1 MKKLFGTLIL
11 SLIALMVISTVDATG
26 FKISDVEINGVDLS
40 VDSYDN
46 PIVNIEREDSIHLRV
61 NVEGLWDS
69 GDVKLKAWI
78 GGYEY
83 GDVEAQS
90 STFTVE
96 EGITYTKTLNLEIP
110 EDIDASKDYTL
121 HVEAFDGNDKDE
133 QEFTIRI
140 KEIRH
145 SLKVFDAV
153 FNPGLSVNAGD
164 NLFVKV
170 LVENLGDSVEDKV
183 KVEATIPRLSV
194 SDAAYVDEL
203 VREREDDSDTVSS
216 EVTDTLLLQI
226 PGNAA
231 PGNYDLLVNIVS
243 QRGRELVTKKFT
255 LTVGATGM
263 VIGKEN
269 LIVNPNLVS
278 QRVNQGSGVA
288 YKLSLANLANEAR
301 TFAISVSAPGL
312 TSVRSDPSTIT
323 LAGDGTGEVSVF
335 VGTDKNTA
343 QGDNKII
350 VRVLESGNTVKE
362 LTLNADVVSA
372 GSNSVRNGL
381 LVALIILVIILV
393 VLGLVIAITRMKGNE
408 AESAEEKTYY

>member
-1 MKKLFGTLIL
+1 MKKLLGTLIL
-11 SLIALMVISTVDATG
+11 GLIALMVISTVDATG
-26 FKISDVEINGVDLS
+26 FRISDVEINGVDLT

-46 PIVNIEREDSIHLRV
+46 PIVNIEREDKINLRV
-61 NVEGLWDS
+61 HVEGLWDS

-83 GDVEAQS
+83 DDIEAQS

-121 HVEAFDGNDKDE
+121 HVEVFDDNDQDE

-140 KEIRH
+140 KEKRH
-145 SLKVFDAV
+145 NLKVFDAV

-164 NLFVKV
+164 NLFVKA
-170 LVENLGDSVEDKV
+170 LVENLGDTTEDKV
-183 KVEATIPRLSV
+183 KVEAVIPRLGV
-194 SDAAYVDEL
+194 NDAAYVDEL

-226 PGNAA
+226 PENAA
-231 PGNYDLLVNIVS
+231 PGNYDLLVNVIS

-255 LTVGATGM
+255 LTVGAVGM
-263 VIGKEN
+263 VVGKEN
-269 LIVNPNLVS
+269 LIVNPNFVS

-301 TFAISVSAPGL
+301 TFAVSVSAPTL
-312 TSVRSDPSTIT
+312 TSVRTDPSTIT
-323 LAGDGTGEVSVF
+323 LAGDGTGEVNVF
-335 VGTDKNTA
+335 VGTDKNTV
-343 QGDNKII
+343 QGDNK
-350 VRVLESGNTVKE
+350 VTVKVLESGNTVKE
-362 LTLNADVVSA
+362 LTLTANVVSA
-372 GSNSVRNGL
+372 GSDSVRNGL
-381 LVALIILVIILV
+381 LIALIILVIILV
-393 VLGLVIAITRMKGNE
+393 ILGLVVAITRMKGSE
-408 AESAEEKTYY
+408 AESAGEKTYY